1 MRDTELYR
9 AGDPFRRMF
18 VDGEGMRTQ
27 LAVPLYSGDTPM
39 GGFTLSRQRV
49 EAFSDAE
56 IALVETFAAQAIIAI
71 ENARQFREL
80 QTKLEH
86 EAATRELLSVISQSR
101 DDEEPVFQMIVQSAA
116 RLCASH
122 RTTLTLVDEARENIV
137 IRTAWGEEVL
147 DRFIGM
153 SLPLT
158 DSGVAPTAIRERRL
172 VHEVNIGDSDLYR
185 QGHKHRRTM
194 VDELGV
200 HTLLSVPI
208 YAGGEAIGCIN
219 LQRTDPGP
227 FTDSQIALVES
238 FAAQAVIAIENVRQ
252 FRELQTR
259 LEREAATREIL
270 AVISQSQDDE
280 QPVFDVIL
288 ERSAVLCKVPTA
300 LLVLVNDDRTA
311 FSLAALW
318 GEWAHP
324 IDLGTSWPIDADLP
338 VADAIRGSRTV
349 HLADIAKTQAY
360 QDGEATY
367 TYLVDEEGIHSR
379 ICVPLIRN
387 GIALGAIVVS
397 RHEVGA
403 FDDSEVLLLE
413 TFAAQAVIA
422 IENVRQ
428 FRELQTRLEREA
440 ATSGILE
447 VISQSRDD
455 DQPVFDV
462 ILEHAARLCATSY
475 ASLHLVDERRENW
488 ILTAARSNH
497 HRSFEIG
504 EVFPLPASRTAA
516 ATSILE
522 ARVVHI
528 EDLADDDLYRQGDPV
543 RVRTVDEEG
552 ARTMLVVP
560 LITGGLAI
568 GCITL
573 RRNEVRP
580 FSADQIA
587 LVESFAAQAVI
598 AIENVRQFRELQTRL
613 EREEAN
619 RAILQVISGS
629 RGDELPVF
637 NTILENSSRLC
648 RVDMCHLTMVRAD
661 PDSMTLAAYLGKKLN
676 VFEVGVT
683 TVSLDSQ
690 QNICVAVRENRT
702 IHTEDMQDSELYRS
716 GDSMRRMIVDDE
728 GMHTQ
733 LVIPLYSGDTPI
745 GAFSLYRQ
753 RVERFAER
761 EITLLETFAAQA
773 VIAIENVRQFR
784 ELQTRLEREAATR
797 EILSVIS
804 QSRDEEQP
812 VFDVILENAARLCGA
827 PMARLLLANEERTH
841 YRIAAS
847 WGDAHRVAQVGDVTE
862 FNPVVV
868 TARSILGNQVI
879 QMPDM
884 RETEGY
890 KAGLPIAKRIV
901 DGEGVRTLLLVP
913 LSLGD
918 MALSCITL
926 NRREVMPFSDD
937 EITLV
942 QSFAA
947 QAVIAIENVR
957 QFRELQTRLERE
969 AATREI
975 LSVISQSRDD
985 EQPVFDVI
993 LKSASRLCNAPLAFL
1008 SMANEERT
1016 HVNIR
1021 AMLGARAEFTS
1032 LVENFHE
1039 PIEGAK
1045 LVAIR
1050 PIAEAMPIRVDDITA
1065 DDLYRTGERWRM
1077 VLADIEGV
1085 RSLLAVPLVS
1095 GGKGIGAIVLY
1106 RREVA
1111 PFTDDDLAL
1120 VQGFAAQAVIAV
1132 QNVHQ
1137 FRELQTRLEREA
1149 ATSGILEVIS
1159 QSRDD
1164 DQPVFDVIL
1173 ENASRL
1179 CATPYASLVL
1189 LDEHR
1194 ENWKLTA
1201 IRSNLNR
1208 SFKLGEGSALHG
1220 NSTAVAVSIREARV
1234 VQIEDLADDD
1244 LYRQGD
1250 SIRVRVVDEEGAR
1263 TLLVVPLISGGLAI
1277 GCISL
1282 RRNEVQPFSSDQIAL
1297 VESFA
1302 AQAVIAIE
1310 NVRQF
1315 REIGERNTQIEAL
1328 NTSLETRVEEQ
1339 VGEIERMGRLKRFL
1353 SPQVANAVI
1362 SSGDEGILSSHR
1374 ALIGILFC
1382 DIRGFTAFCETAEPE
1397 ETIEFLQTYHE
1408 EMGKLIN
1415 AHGAGVDHRW
1425 GDGIMVIF
1433 NDPFP
1438 CEDPAGDAL
1447 RLALAMREKMEEIC
1461 LRWKRLGH
1469 RLGFG
1474 VGISLGYATV
1484 GMVGSE
1490 GRFDYTANGTAVN
1503 MAARLCDH
1511 AEDGE
1516 ILLSPRAYTAVEDD
1530 FAAETLGEMT
1540 FKGIRQPVEV
1550 FRVMDASAQTSP
1562 P

>member
-1 MRDTELYR
+1 MADTDEYR
-9 AGDPFRRMF
+9 SGDPI
-18 VDGEGMRTQ
+18 
-27 LAVPLYSGDTPM
+27 
-39 GGFTLSRQRV
+39 RQRTV
-49 EAFSDAE
+49 HDEG
-56 IALVETFAAQAIIAI
+56 LLTF
-71 ENARQFREL
+71 
-80 QTKLEH
+80 
-86 EAATRELLSVISQSR
+86 
-101 DDEEPVFQMIVQSAA
+101 
-116 RLCASH
+116 
-122 RTTLTLVDEARENIV
+122 
-137 IRTAWGEEVL
+137 
-147 DRFIGM
+147 
-153 SLPLT
+153 
-158 DSGVAPTAIRERRL
+158 
-172 VHEVNIGDSDLYR
+172 
-185 QGHKHRRTM
+185 
-194 VDELGV
+194 
-200 HTLLSVPI
+200 LSVPLMSGSK
-208 YAGGEAIGCIN
+208 AMGCID
-219 LQRTDPGP
+219 LFRREVRP
-227 FTDSQIALVES
+227 FDDRQIALV
-238 FAAQAVIAIENVRQ
+238 
-252 FRELQTR
+252 
-259 LEREAATREIL
+259 
-270 AVISQSQDDE
+270 
-280 QPVFDVIL
+280 
-288 ERSAVLCKVPTA
+288 
-300 LLVLVNDDRTA
+300 
-311 FSLAALW
+311 
-318 GEWAHP
+318 
-324 IDLGTSWPIDADLP
+324 
-338 VADAIRGSRTV
+338 
-349 HLADIAKTQAY
+349 
-360 QDGEATY
+360 
-367 TYLVDEEGIHSR
+367 
-379 ICVPLIRN
+379 
-387 GIALGAIVVS
+387 
-397 RHEVGA
+397 
-403 FDDSEVLLLE
+403 E

-422 IENVRQ
+422 IESVRQ

-455 DQPVFDV
+455 DQPVFEV

-497 HRSFEIG
+497 HRSFKIG
-504 EVFPLPASRTAA
+504 EAFPLPASRTAA
-516 ATSILE
+516 ATSILK

-629 RGDELPVF
+629 RADELPVF
-637 NTILENSSRLC
+637 DTILESSRRLCRVDMCALFMVTADPDTMVLAAFAGKTLSAFEAGVSTASLDSQQNISLAVRENRTIHIEDMQDSELYRAGDSMRRRIVDDEGMHSQLVIPLYSGDTPIGVFGLYRQRVERFAEREITLLETFAAQAVIAIENVRQFRELQTRLEREAASKEILQVISQSRDDERPVFQVIIDNATQLCKADFSCLFIANTERTEMRVGAQSGTSLKFADFAEDTPLPVDPVQSQTAQSLLEMRTIQIKDAREDPIYLAGQPHRVFAVDVEGVRTLLTVPLVSGGRGVGVMFIYRREVRPFTDDEIALVETFAAQAVIAIENVRQFRELQTRLEREEANRAILQVISGSRADELPVFDTILESSRRLC

-661 PDSMTLAAYLGKKLN
+661 PDSMTLAAYSGKKLN

-690 QNICVAVRENRT
+690 QNISVAVRENRT

-761 EITLLETFAAQA
+761 EITLLET
-773 VIAIENVRQFR
+773 
-784 ELQTRLEREAATR
+784 
-797 EILSVIS
+797 
-804 QSRDEEQP
+804 
-812 VFDVILENAARLCGA
+812 
-827 PMARLLLANEERTH
+827 
-841 YRIAAS
+841 
-847 WGDAHRVAQVGDVTE
+847 
-862 FNPVVV
+862 
-868 TARSILGNQVI
+868 
-879 QMPDM
+879 
-884 RETEGY
+884 
-890 KAGLPIAKRIV
+890 
-901 DGEGVRTLLLVP
+901 
-913 LSLGD
+913 
-918 MALSCITL
+918 
-926 NRREVMPFSDD
+926 
-937 EITLV
+937 
-942 QSFAA
+942 
-947 QAVIAIENVR
+947 
-957 QFRELQTRLERE
+957 
-969 AATREI
+969 
-975 LSVISQSRDD
+975 
-985 EQPVFDVI
+985 
-993 LKSASRLCNAPLAFL
+993 
-1008 SMANEERT
+1008 
-1016 HVNIR
+1016 
-1021 AMLGARAEFTS
+1021 
-1032 LVENFHE
+1032 
-1039 PIEGAK
+1039 
-1045 LVAIR
+1045 
-1050 PIAEAMPIRVDDITA
+1050 
-1065 DDLYRTGERWRM
+1065 
-1077 VLADIEGV
+1077 
-1085 RSLLAVPLVS
+1085 
-1095 GGKGIGAIVLY
+1095 
-1106 RREVA
+1106 
-1111 PFTDDDLAL
+1111 
-1120 VQGFAAQAVIAV
+1120 
-1132 QNVHQ
+1132 
-1137 FRELQTRLEREA
+1137 
-1149 ATSGILEVIS
+1149 
-1159 QSRDD
+1159 
-1164 DQPVFDVIL
+1164 
-1173 ENASRL
+1173 
-1179 CATPYASLVL
+1179 
-1189 LDEHR
+1189 
-1194 ENWKLTA
+1194 
-1201 IRSNLNR
+1201 
-1208 SFKLGEGSALHG
+1208 
-1220 NSTAVAVSIREARV
+1220 
-1234 VQIEDLADDD
+1234 
-1244 LYRQGD
+1244 
-1250 SIRVRVVDEEGAR
+1250 
-1263 TLLVVPLISGGLAI
+1263 
-1277 GCISL
+1277 
-1282 RRNEVQPFSSDQIAL
+1282 
-1297 VESFA
+1297 FA

-1550 FRVMDASAQTSP
+1550 FRVVDASAQTSP